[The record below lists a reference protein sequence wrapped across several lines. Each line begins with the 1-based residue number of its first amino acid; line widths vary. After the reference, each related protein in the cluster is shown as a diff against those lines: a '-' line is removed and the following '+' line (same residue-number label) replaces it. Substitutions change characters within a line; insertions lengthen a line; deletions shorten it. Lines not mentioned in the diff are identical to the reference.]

1 MLDEPAVVGSR
12 LASPDCARMV
22 EVCSLVRSVFK
33 GSAEELCGLEDHF
46 DDVFV
51 VLGLGGESRIRVKDE
66 DVHSINPVAYCDY
79 VPAQVSAFYAVCVA
93 LNTVRDNWVAVIAV
107 VRMVRVSEK
116 V

>member
-1 MLDEPAVVGSR
+1 
-12 LASPDCARMV
+12 MV